1 MMKHDD
7 SKDSAQTNTRM
18 CPRPSVLSARADV
31 VCRRTGRGLGG
42 NHAAPLAVWLQE
54 KGATSPS
61 PCLDS
66 LIWGGDCKNT

>member
-7 SKDSAQTNTRM
+7 SKDSAQMNTQTR
-18 CPRPSVLSARADV
+18 PRPGVLSARADV
-31 VCRRTGRGLGG
+31 VCRRTGRGPGG

-54 KGATSPS
+54 KGATSP
-61 PCLDS
+61 CLDS